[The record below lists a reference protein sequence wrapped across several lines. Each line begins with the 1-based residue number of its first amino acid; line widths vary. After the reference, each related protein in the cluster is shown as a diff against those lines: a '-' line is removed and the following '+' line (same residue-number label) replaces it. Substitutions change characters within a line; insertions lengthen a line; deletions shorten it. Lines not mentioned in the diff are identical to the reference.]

1 VEFGLLGPL
10 VVRRGDQVIPISFGN
25 QRVLLAALLARANQ
39 VVDIDDVAELI
50 WGARPPRSARVTLQ
64 NYVKRLRQA
73 LGSGDG
79 PARIRTHPG
88 GYLID
93 ADPAELDLT
102 RFRQLCRSGLESA
115 RQQNWE
121 NAAGQLTTALALWR
135 GEPFS
140 DISCE
145 ALALR
150 ENPWLRELRLQ
161 ALEARIDAD
170 LHLGRPYQVIAE
182 LQQLIT
188 AEPLRERLHSLLMLA
203 LYQCGQQA
211 AALEAYRQARHALT
225 EGAGIDPG
233 HELQQLHQRI
243 LHCDPGL
250 MLAQQLGPAAPSGH
264 PPSAT
269 RLPGYP
275 ARATPPRRPTRP
287 GTAHPGRPPASAR

>member
-1 VEFGLLGPL
+1 VEFGLLGSL

-39 VVDIDDVAELI
+39 VVDIDDVTELI
-50 WGARPPRSARVTLQ
+50 WGGLPPQSARVTLQ

-73 LGSGDG
+73 LGRDDG

-93 ADPAELDLT
+93 VGSAELDLT

-115 RQQNWE
+115 RQGDWE
-121 NAAGQLTTALALWR
+121 DAAGRLTTALALWR
-135 GEPFS
+135 GEPFG
-140 DISCE
+140 DIPCE

-182 LQQLIT
+182 LQQLIA

-211 AALEAYRQARHALT
+211 AALEAYRQARHVLT

-233 HELQQLHQRI
+233 YELQQLHQRI

-250 MLAQQLGPAAPSGH
+250 MLTQQSGPVTPPGTPPATQPPGH
-264 PPSAT
+264 LAKV
-269 RLPGYP
+269 
-275 ARATPPRRPTRP
+275 TPPRRPTRP
-287 GTAHPGRPPASAR
+287 GTVCPGRPPAGAR